1 MAKKVK
7 NMQDEKTEETI
18 NILLMNLD
26 EYTART
32 NYLAL
37 NIDSIREENNEL
49 SRDNKTYAHQLDMY
63 NKKISDLM
71 GRLNKAKAN
80 RQKIL
85 NRLQEVA
92 AEKKALRRR

>member
-1 MAKKVK
+1 
-7 NMQDEKTEETI
+7 MQDEKTEETI

-32 NYLAL
+32 NYLAW

-63 NKKISDLM
+63 SKRMSELTE
-71 GRLNKAKAN
+71 RLNKAQAK

-85 NRLQEVA
+85 KKLQEIA